1 MKSDFLVAQIDYDY
15 PDSDIE
21 REIVE
26 KAGGRF
32 ISAHLKSP
40 DEIVDFASDA
50 DGIIVQYAHMTK
62 DVLTRLPRCRIVSR
76 YGIGLDNI
84 DLDAAKEIGICV
96 VHNPAYCIDEVSDHA
111 AAMVL
116 NLLRQIS
123 YGTHLISQGV
133 WDYSRMTPIKASGDT
148 VIGIFGFGRIGRRFA
163 RKMLALGYQ
172 CIGCDPYVEDEV
184 FASHDV
190 RRVSL
195 TDLFALSDC
204 ISIHCS
210 LTEETRGVFNGSSL
224 GRMKEGAFIV
234 NTSRGPIVD
243 IEALCA
249 LLESGHIRGA
259 ALDVLPEEPPRNNC
273 AILQS
278 PRVLLTPHAA
288 FYSDASIIE
297 LRSSIARQVVEFMKG
312 NTPTYP
318 AF

>member
-1 MKSDFLVAQIDYDY
+1 MKSDFLVAQIDFDY

-21 REIVE
+21 REIIE

-32 ISAHLKSP
+32 ISAHLDSP

-50 DGIIVQYAHMTK
+50 DGLIVQYARMTR
-62 DVLTRLPRCRIVSR
+62 DVLARLPKCKIISR

-111 AAMVL
+111 VAMVL

-123 YGTHLISQGV
+123 YGTDLIHSGV
-133 WDYSRMTPIKASGDT
+133 WDYSRMTPIKAAGDT

-163 RKMLALGYQ
+163 RKMLALGYR
-172 CIGCDPYVEDEV
+172 CIGYDPYVEDEFFTSDNV
-184 FASHDV
+184 T
-190 RRVSL
+190 RVSFFEL
-195 TDLFALSDC
+195 LAQSDC
-204 ISIHCS
+204 VSVHCS
-210 LTEETRGVFNGSSL
+210 LTDETRGIFDETNL
-224 GRMKEGAFIV
+224 GKMKQGAFIV

-243 IEALCA
+243 IAALCV
-249 LLESGHIRGA
+249 LLESGKIRGA
-259 ALDVLPEEPPRNNC
+259 GLDVLPEEPPKHNC

-297 LRSSIARQVVEFMKG
+297 VRSSIAEQIVEFMKG
-312 NTPTYP
+312 NVPRYP